1 MTPTF
6 RIVAD
11 GADITALIND
21 RLLLLRTTDKP
32 GWSPT
37 TLNCALMTAT
47 AP

>member
-21 RLLLLRTTDKP
+21 RHLLLRTTDKP
-32 GWSPT
+32 GMESDDFE
-37 TLNCALMTAT
+37 LRIDYRDS
-47 AP
+47 